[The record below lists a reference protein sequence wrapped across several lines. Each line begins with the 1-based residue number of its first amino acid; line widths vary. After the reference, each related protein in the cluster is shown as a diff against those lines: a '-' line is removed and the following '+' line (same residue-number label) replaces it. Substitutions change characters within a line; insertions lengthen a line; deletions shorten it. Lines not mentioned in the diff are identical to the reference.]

1 MTRSMLALTEN
12 RSHIRNLNFF
22 RFWVV
27 ESSMNKIRTASGCDF
42 AQSATSSVKS
52 MFSEFR
58 KVNDLISSSI
68 LYEENSWSK
77 RFNHLEADILSISE
91 KISENKKVEQVD

>member
-1 MTRSMLALTEN
+1 
-12 RSHIRNLNFF
+12 
-22 RFWVV
+22 
-27 ESSMNKIRTASGCDF
+27 
-42 AQSATSSVKS
+42 

-91 KISENKKVEQVD
+91 KISENKKVEQVDWLVILIGVSKVGIENVEELWELSRKNSAMGSSELFEW